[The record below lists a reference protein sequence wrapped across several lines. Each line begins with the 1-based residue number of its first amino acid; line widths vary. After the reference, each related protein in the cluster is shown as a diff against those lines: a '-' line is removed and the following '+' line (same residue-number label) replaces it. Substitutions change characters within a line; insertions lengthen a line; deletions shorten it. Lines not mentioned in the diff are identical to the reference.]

1 LTNGVTVLNL
11 PDDILW
17 IDEFNWTAVQERRQ
31 FSVAPGVRDFYRIQA
46 NLSGL

>member
-1 LTNGVTVLNL
+1 MATAALVDSTNQSGVLLTNDYV
-11 PDDILW
+11 
-17 IDEFNWTAVQERRQ
+17 RRQ